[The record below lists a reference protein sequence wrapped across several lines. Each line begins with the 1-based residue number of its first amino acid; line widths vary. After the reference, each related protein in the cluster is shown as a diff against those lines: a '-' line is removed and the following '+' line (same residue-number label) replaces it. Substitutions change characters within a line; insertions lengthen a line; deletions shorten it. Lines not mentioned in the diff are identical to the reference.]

1 MNKRL
6 TYLTMLLVASA
17 VIVLA
22 KVSHDRLSW
31 HIPSPLK
38 PVAEQKASSSP
49 IDSWE
54 GPVIYATLGYTVDEN
69 VNDYGIYAIDAA
81 TGRTAA
87 VQLEGHVNAEGGG
100 YYDNG
105 LYRFVEYDKETD
117 SAVYYEYRVS
127 DWSRVKREELSDKGT
142 IALDEAFDPATGNVY
157 GCFIDSKAQYFRFGI
172 VDHDTHTVTE
182 ICRLETPY
190 FGMFVTPD
198 GVVYGISSDGN
209 LYKIDKSNGSRTL
222 VGPTGV
228 APKYNQSAVCDLQ
241 TGKAYW
247 LGCNTQGSTALYEV
261 NLTTGKATRVR
272 AFPKKEGLYG
282 AIIAQNPYRDD
293 APDSVSDFKVDFA
306 GSATS
311 GNVSFTMPVKSVSGS
326 ALSGN
331 IDYSV
336 VVNNKTVADGKA
348 AAGAKVTCPL
358 DLTEGVTKIV
368 VVVRNDAGY
377 GRPYKETRYVGYDA
391 PCAVGSPKAE
401 MISDSKVK
409 ISWNAPEE
417 GFNGGFFDPTVLS
430 YKLVRMPGGSVVSS
444 GLKKTSIEL
453 SLPTKE
459 YAAYRYDIIPKSHGY
474 EGPLASTNYVA
485 VGPAATVPA
494 TMPASL
500 KFVADNQSGLQGWKY
515 DEKGDSLYV
524 TAGKFDKKD
533 IAVSP
538 YVLLDGNYSYKVSL
552 DLKNSG
558 NSVATMSVKAGKT
571 LSAAGMT
578 IPALSSLNAKPGV
591 SGSYETYIYTG
602 ESGKYHFGVSVADGL
617 SEGWLCLNGVTVER
631 GPVRTAPAMVS
642 ALTVKPGQNGA
653 DEAVVTFTTPRTD
666 ISGSPLSSLTAVYVY
681 RNGERVGQI
690 DNPATGAELSFTDR
704 GVATGFNVYSVA
716 AVNNSGEGVPTM
728 LEAYVGQDVPGIPQ
742 NVRVY
747 DTDGGVTISWSAPAE
762 GVNGAYVD
770 ASKLRYDIIRSD
782 QAVIGEGVT
791 GTTITDDTNFGMRQA
806 FVQYAVRAVSEA
818 GAGAWAISQNY
829 VVGEPFDYPFDET
842 FIGGRLDND
851 FWAQEVVAGSAQ
863 WNLNSGTGADGES
876 GYCATKPKAP
886 GDDCILSSGKISMSG
901 AVKPALSYSYYACP
915 GASTTFRTSLR
926 LPDGSE
932 VKVDEVD
939 FSTLDGNE
947 GWRERMVDLKPW
959 SGLKFVRV
967 AFEVISRDGAVGS
980 GVDEIKVFDAKSHD
994 LAVSMTTV
1002 GVMDYNDTAKA
1013 RLEVLNRGYE
1023 SVAAGDYKI
1032 VLYKNDSEYLT
1043 VDGQNLAPF
1052 EAFSFDREFKSDIFD
1067 GSVKIR
1073 AEVVYDIDENQ
1084 ANNMSAPRSVD
1095 VRQSTLPAPGQLSG
1109 SVDGDDNVSLSWEE
1123 PSPSLFTVVETTDD
1137 VEAYESFIID
1147 GVGEWT
1153 MVDRDGNRTFGI
1165 GDGAGSYHN
1174 FPYAL
1179 DPKAFI
1185 VFNAPESGVE
1195 VYDVHDRPTKWAPH
1209 SGDQMFVSFQASGTA
1224 SDDWMISPR
1233 LSGKAQTIS
1242 FFVRSVDPENHE
1254 AETYEVLYSTTGNN
1268 PDDFIEVPGSRSEAP
1283 GQWTE
1288 VTFDLPYGAK
1298 YFAIHGIS
1306 FGGFALMIDDISY
1319 SPADYTGLEI
1329 AGYNLYCNR
1338 VRVNEA
1344 PLTSREFRGMIHD
1357 RQSVYQVSAVYDCGE
1372 SKPSNAVTLNS
1383 SGIGAVFAGDV
1394 RIFASEG
1401 RIVIDNVAGEHVD
1414 IAGVDGVSLY
1424 SATPRGD
1431 RLEVKAH
1438 RGVYV
1443 VRAAGRT
1450 AKLIVK

>member
-1 MNKRL
+1 MKKRL
-6 TYLTMLLVASA
+6 IYMTMLLLVPA

-22 KVSHDRLSW
+22 KVSRDTLSW
-31 HIPSPLK
+31 QIPAVLK
-38 PVAEQKASSSP
+38 SVAEQKASSSP
-49 IDSWE
+49 TDSWK
-54 GPVIYATLGYTVDEN
+54 GPVIYATVGYTVDEN

-100 YYDNG
+100 FYDNG
-105 LYRFVEYDKETD
+105 LYRFVEYDKEKD
-117 SAVYYEYRVS
+117 NAVYYEYRVS
-127 DWSRVKREELSDKGT
+127 DWSMVKREVLPDKSN
-142 IALDEAFDPATGNVY
+142 IALDEAFDPTTGNVY

-172 VDHDTHTVTE
+172 VDHDTHCVTE
-182 ICRLETPY
+182 ICRLDAPY

-198 GVVYGISSDGN
+198 GIVYGISSDGN
-209 LYKIDKSNGSRTL
+209 LYKIDKSDGSRTL

-261 NLTTGKATRVR
+261 NLTTGNASRVR
-272 AFPKKEGLYG
+272 TFSKKEGFYG
-282 AIIAQNPYRDD
+282 AIIAQNPYSDD
-293 APDSVSDFKVDFA
+293 APDSVRDFKADFA

-326 ALSGN
+326 ALSGT

-336 VVNNKTVADGKA
+336 VVNNNVVADGNA

-358 DLTEGVTKIV
+358 DLAEGITKFV
-368 VVVRNDAGY
+368 VVIRNDAGY
-377 GRPYKETRYVGYDA
+377 GRPYKEIGYIGYDA

-401 MISDSKVK
+401 MISDNKVR
-409 ISWNAPEE
+409 ISWGAPEE
-417 GFNGGFFDPTVLS
+417 GLNGGFFDSAELG
-430 YKLVRMPGGSVVSS
+430 YKLIRMPGSNVVSS
-444 GLKKTSIEL
+444 GLRKTSIEL

-474 EGPLASTNYVA
+474 EGPLTSTNYVA
-485 VGPAATVPA
+485 VGPAAAVPA
-494 TMPASL
+494 TMAANL
-500 KFVADNQSGLQGWKY
+500 KFVADNRAGLQGWTY

-524 TAGKFDKKD
+524 EAGCFGSSDVV
-533 IAVSP
+533 ISP
-538 YVLLDGNYSYKVSL
+538 YVWLDANYCYKVSL
-552 DLKNSG
+552 DLKIFGTSG
-558 NSVATMSVKAGKT
+558 ATMSVKAGKT
-571 LSAAGMT
+571 LSAEGMT
-578 IPALSSLNAKPGV
+578 IPALVSPQAKPGM
-591 SGSYETYIYTG
+591 SGSCETYIYTG
-602 ESGKYHFGVSVADGL
+602 ESGKYHFGVSVAQGL
-617 SEGWLCLNGVTVER
+617 SEGYLCLNGVTVER
-631 GPVRTAPAMVS
+631 GPVRMAPAMVS
-642 ALTVKPGQNGA
+642 ALTVKPGAAGA
-653 DEAVVTFTTPRTD
+653 DEAVVTFTTPGAD

-681 RNGERVGQI
+681 RNGERVGKI
-690 DNPATGAELSFTDR
+690 DNPAVAAELSFTDR
-704 GVATGFNVYSVA
+704 GVSTGFNVYSVA
-716 AVNNSGEGVPTM
+716 AVNNSGEGIPAM
-728 LEAYVGQDVPGIPQ
+728 LEAYVGQDIPGIPQ
-742 NVRVY
+742 NLKVY
-747 DTDGGVTISWSAPAE
+747 DTDGGVTISWNAPSE

-782 QAVIGEGVT
+782 HTVIGESVSI
-791 GTTITDDTNFGMRQA
+791 TTITDDTDFGMRQS

-818 GAGAWAISQNY
+818 GPGAWAISRSY
-829 VVGEPFDYPFDET
+829 VVGKPFDYPFNESFT
-842 FIGGRLDND
+842 GARLDNN
-851 FWAQEVVAGSAQ
+851 FWAQEVMAGTAQ
-863 WNLNSGTGADGES
+863 WNLNGGAGADGLP
-876 GYCATKPKAP
+876 GYCGTKPEAP

-901 AVKPALSYSYYACP
+901 AEKPALSYSYYAYP
-915 GASTTFRTSLR
+915 GASTTFRTTLR

-947 GWRERMVDLKPW
+947 GWRERMVDLKAW
-959 SGLKFVRV
+959 SSLKFVRV
-967 AFEVISRDGAVGS
+967 AFEVISRDGVRGS

-1002 GVMDYNDTAKA
+1002 GVMDYNDMAKA

-1043 VDGQNLAPF
+1043 VGGQNLAPF
-1052 EAFSFDREFKSDIFD
+1052 EAFSFDSEFKSDIFD
-1067 GSVKIR
+1067 GSIKIHS
-1073 AEVVYDIDENQ
+1073 EVVYDIDENL
-1084 ANNMSAPRSVD
+1084 ANNVSVPRSID
-1095 VRQSTLPAPGQLSG
+1095 VRQSMLPVPGQLSG
-1109 SVDGDDNVSLSWEE
+1109 SVDDCDMVSLSWDE

-1147 GVGEWT
+1147 DVGEWT
-1153 MVDRDGNRTFGI
+1153 MADLDGCRTYGI
-1165 GDGAGSYHN
+1165 GDGAGGYRN
-1174 FPYAL
+1174 FPNAI

-1185 VFNAPESGVE
+1185 VFNAPEAGVE

-1224 SDDWMISPR
+1224 NDDWMISPR
-1233 LSGKAQTIS
+1233 LSGNAQTIS
-1242 FFVRSVDPENHE
+1242 FYVRSVDVENYE

-1268 PDDFIEVPGSRSEAP
+1268 TDDFIEVPGSLREAP

-1288 VTFDLPYGAK
+1288 VTFDLPDGAK

-1329 AGYNLYCNR
+1329 TGYNLYCNR
-1338 VRVNEA
+1338 VRVNEV
-1344 PLTSREFRGMIHD
+1344 PMTSREYQGMIHD
-1357 RQSVYQVSAVYDCGE
+1357 RQAVYQVSAVYDCGE
-1372 SKPSNAVTLNS
+1372 SKPSNTVTLNS
-1383 SGIGAVFAGDV
+1383 SGLEPKFAGGV

-1414 IAGVDGVSLY
+1414 IVGVDGISLY
-1424 SATPRGD
+1424 SATPRGA
-1431 RLEVKAH
+1431 RLEVKAPC
-1438 RGVYV
+1438 GVFV